1 MTSGSEPLR
10 ALASALGRQSLG
22 QALRRLSAKEGEVV
36 RLAYVEGRTNKE
48 IAAQLGVSTRTVT
61 RRLRLAL
68 QSMENQIGRAGGAL
82 SAIALLGFAGLS
94 ARFARIGGFLS
105 KSIDGNQLAAA
116 TLVGATVVGTVAF
129 VSLAPPLGAEPSFHA
144 WQAGSAPFRALV
156 DAGQPQ
162 QALSAGPIED
172 ASTSRSNAPGSTF
185 DEPSPTSAQG
195 QSGSPAVVGGSAHVS
210 GGRGSNNGC
219 DGNPTSAAPAVPV
232 GPRAGHPTSAPVTHP
247 TAGGCKP

>member
-1 MTSGSEPLR
+1 MLIDVTLPQLGESVTEGTISKWLVREGDVVRKDQPLVSIATDKADSEIP
-10 ALASALGRQSLG
+10 APVAGVVSKVH
-22 QALRRLSAKEGEVV
+22 AKEGEVV

-144 WQAGSAPFRALV
+144 WQAGSAGAVLRERQQRHA
-156 DAGQPQ
+156 PQ
-162 QALSAGPIED
+162 H
-172 ASTSRSNAPGSTF
+172 
-185 DEPSPTSAQG
+185 
-195 QSGSPAVVGGSAHVS
+195 GGA
-210 GGRGSNNGC
+210 
-219 DGNPTSAAPAVPV
+219 DPP
-232 GPRAGHPTSAPVTHP
+232 
-247 TAGGCKP
+247 